1 MSQHTKHTTACKTC
15 TLSPLCLP
23 VSLSFSEMDRLDAV
37 IDRLKPIQRGEFL
50 FRQGDPMTAVF
61 AIRSGTLKSFA
72 LTRSGEEQI
81 TGFHLPSEIIGLS
94 SFGTD
99 HHQVSARALETTNYC
114 RIPLTQLDAL
124 SASLPELR
132 RQIMRVMSREI
143 RADQQMMLLLSK
155 KNADERL
162 ASFLLNLAQ
171 NFKRRGFSEH
181 HFRLMM
187 SRADIANYLGLA
199 VETVSRSFTRLQ
211 QQNIISQAANAREI
225 LVADSQALS
234 QVAALNEAERI
245 ELGLIETQRIN

>member
-1 MSQHTKHTTACKTC
+1 MSVQTKNTAACKTC

-23 VSLSFSEMDRLDAV
+23 VSLSFAEMDRLDAV
-37 IDRLKPIQRGEFL
+37 IDRLKPIQKGDFL

-114 RIPLTQLDAL
+114 RIPLTQLEAL
-124 SASLPELR
+124 NESLPELR

-171 NFKRRGFSEH
+171 NFKRRGYSEQN
-181 HFRLMM
+181 FRLMM
-187 SRADIANYLGLA
+187 TRADIANYLGLA

-211 QQNIISQAANAREI
+211 QQQVITPTENAREI
-225 LVADSQALS
+225 MIADIQVLS
-234 QVAALNEAERI
+234 QIAALNEAERV
-245 ELGLIETQRIN
+245 ELGLIDTHQIN

>member
-211 QQNIISQAANAREI
+211 QQNIISQTANAREI